1 MINENV
7 KMIYF
12 LNDCLLFELSE
23 IALQRFTELVSI
35 LKCGQQEIFYCKWEL
50 IQLVIDVE
58 KA

>member
-1 MINENV
+1 
-7 KMIYF
+7 MIYF